1 MNFYKSAALA
11 LDHLEKNQGSVKGSL
26 AAAGIKSTPGEGKR
40 ILALVIETLK
50 YKPVLL
56 ELLTTVPLLSL
67 EKLTFPKK
75 VPRGAPSSRSLLL
88 VLLHDLLF
96 SSKNKIEASDLW
108 PPKPALL
115 KHQARLKGELVKLQI
130 KKGKSRKEDLA
141 VTSSSSGSG
150 DLYRYIR
157 YNSNYTKSLADLHEE
172 LERLGYTRLPK
183 GEGVGKE
190 KYPLGDKEYFEDEHL
205 GEVLFVFNGAT
216 TWWNKSRWYE
226 DGGIILQDKASCMP
240 AKVLMWAWE
249 DDEGECIDATAAPGN
264 KTSYVSALMGNKG
277 ILHAFERSP
286 NRYKTLTRMLE
297 KAHCKN
303 VKAQRADFLE
313 SDPKDGEYKKVTR
326 ILLDPSCSGSGIVNR
341 LDYLLEDDVEES
353 DSKTERLE
361 KLASFQLQMILH
373 AFKFPSARRIVYS
386 TCSIHPEEDER
397 VVLAALQSKIA
408 KDKGWKL
415 APREQVIPSW
425 ERRGRPEE
433 IGGDEDLAQG
443 VIRCLPED
451 RTNGFF
457 VSCFVRDDPAG
468 LSISNITQP
477 GSESASKAE
486 DGKGNGTKSKTKTKA
501 EAAVKSSNK
510 RPRGVDD
517 EESGDAERVSYTRQE
532 MEREKAKTEDVKV
545 AGYQVQ
551 VNETTENVNK
561 EKTSAQ
567 LERNKR
573 KKAAQKEK
581 AKKRKLEA

>member
-26 AAAGIKSTPGEGKR
+26 AAAGIKCTPGEGKR

-50 YKPVLL
+50 YKPTLL

-67 EKLTFPKK
+67 EKLTFPKR
-75 VPRGAPSSRSLLL
+75 VPRGSPSSRSLLL

-108 PPKPALL
+108 PPKPSLL

-130 KKGKSRKEDLA
+130 KKGKNRKEDLA
-141 VTSSSSGSG
+141 ISSSSN

-157 YNSNYTKSLADLHEE
+157 YNSNYFKSLNDLFNE
-172 LERLGYTRLPK
+172 LKNLGFIKLL
-183 GEGVGKE
+183 EF
-190 KYPLGDKEYFEDEHL
+190 KYPLKEKEYFLDNHL
-205 GEVLFVFNGAT
+205 NDFILVFNGNT
-216 TWWNKSRWYE
+216 NWWKGNEWYE
-226 DGGIILQDKASCMP
+226 NGGIILQDKASCMP
-240 AKVLMWAWE
+240 AKVLMYNWK

-264 KTSYVSALMGNKG
+264 KTSYVSALMSNKG
-277 ILHAFERSP
+277 KLHAFERSSH
-286 NRYKTLTRMLE
+286 RYNTLTRMLE

-303 VKAQRADFLE
+303 VIAQRADFLE
-313 SDPKDGEYKKVTR
+313 SNPNSGEYKKVTR

-341 LDYLLEDDVEES
+341 LDYLLEDEVEES
-353 DSKTERLE
+353 DLKTERLE

-373 AFKFPSARRIVYS
+373 AFKFPSAKRIVYS
-386 TCSIHPEEDER
+386 TCSIHAEEDER
-397 VVLAALQSKIA
+397 VVYSALQSKIA

-415 APREQVIPSW
+415 APREQVIPTW

-433 IGGDEDLAQG
+433 LGGDEEMAQG
-443 VIRCLPED
+443 IIRCLPED

-457 VSCFVRDDPAG
+457 VSCFVRDDAVG
-468 LSISNITQP
+468 ISIKTSI
-477 GSESASKAE
+477 ASKSE
-486 DGKGNGTKSKTKTKA
+486 TVVEKTKSKG
-501 EAAVKSSNK
+501 NK
-510 RPRGVDD
+510 RARDED
-517 EESGDAERVSYTRQE
+517 EEGR
-532 MEREKAKTEDVKV
+532 REAKEEVLVTENNVEDVKV
-545 AGYQVQ
+545 VEDQVKA
-551 VNETTENVNK
+551 TEEDDTAEKVSK

-581 AKKRKLEA
+581 AKKRKLED